1 MLVTSAQK
9 RPRDLHWYHAGPLLF
24 GDWGTS
30 RLYVLGLAF
39 YYTGHASPIYLA
51 AMSLIMVAVAWAYTV
66 VCRSFPE
73 GGGVYTAARQLSPT
87 LAVVGA
93 TLLLCDYIVTA
104 ALSAVEAFHYL
115 GVPHH
120 LTVLCC
126 CVTIVGVGIINW
138 LGARSAGR
146 FALIVAFGAILTS
159 AIIGIMSLPLI
170 PAGLKTVHL
179 DADHLP
185 GDWLARWENLVRIV
199 LALSGVEAV
208 ANMTGLMREPVKKT
222 SKRTIW
228 PVLIEVV
235 LLNMIFGIAI
245 NALPTLIPVTQPAY
259 QVHEIAGQLSS
270 DQVPAEV
277 KQYRDTAVK
286 MLAEHASAQWFGSEF
301 GRVFGIFAGV
311 VFGLLLLSAVNTA
324 VMAKVSVMYSM
335 GHDGELPKHTTKLNY
350 SGVPWIPLIIAC
362 MAPMALLLIEADAKA
377 LGELYAIG
385 VVGAICIN
393 FLCCAANKNLQ
404 MKGWERSLMWTF
416 GVFMTIVELTI
427 CIAKP
432 HAAAFAGAMI
442 GWVLATRW
450 IVHTVKKRRAEGLV
464 APMPADGWW
473 AELQREP
480 LPMDPSRPKI
490 MLAARG
496 KGQAEFAV
504 DLARRRNAT
513 LFVIYVRT
521 LRVMDIIPGAVPQ
534 VQDDPQAL
542 ESLGGV
548 ALLARKYRVP
558 LVPIYVCATDV
569 AGEILDYTVTFG
581 CDTLI
586 MGKTQRR
593 AFARAIEGDVI
604 TEVVRHLPSEVA
616 LITRDSSPHPMGPE
630 PEPVAVKP
638 AAPSAGP
645 TGADSDGRPDASGD
659 SKGSSGTPP
668 RISF

>member
-51 AMSLIMVAVAWAYTV
+51 AMSLIMIAVAWAYTI

-87 LAVVGA
+87 LSVVGA

-104 ALSAVEAFHYL
+104 SLSAVEAFHYL
-115 GVPHH
+115 GVPHN
-120 LTVLCC
+120 LTVLCS
-126 CVTIVGVGIINW
+126 CVTIVGVGLINW

-146 FALIVAFGAILTS
+146 FALLIAFAAILTS
-159 AIIGIMSLPLI
+159 AVIGLMALPMV
-170 PAGLKTVHL
+170 PEGLKTVHL
-179 DADHLP
+179 NADHLQ
-185 GDWLARWENLVRIV
+185 GDWIQRWENLVRIV

-208 ANMTGLMREPVKKT
+208 ANMTGLMREPVRKT

-228 PVLIEVV
+228 PVLFEV
-235 LLNMIFGIAI
+235 LALNMIFALAI
-245 NALPTLIPVTQPAY
+245 NALPALLNVGQPAY
-259 QVHEIAGQLSS
+259 QVHELTQHLNS
-270 DQVPAEV
+270 DQVPTEV
-277 KQYRDTAVK
+277 KEYRDTAVK
-286 MLAEHASAQWFGSEF
+286 LLAEHASAHWFGSGF
-301 GRVFGIFAGV
+301 GRGFGIFAGV

-324 VMAKVSVMYSM
+324 IMAKVSVMYSM
-335 GHDGELPKHTTKLNY
+335 GHDGELPRHTTKLNY
-350 SGVPWIPLIIAC
+350 SGVPWVPLIIAC
-362 MAPMALLLIEADAKA
+362 AAPIILLCIEADAKA

-385 VVGAICIN
+385 VVGAISIN
-393 FLCCAANKNLQ
+393 FLCCAANKKIH
-404 MKGWERSLMWTF
+404 MATWERSLMWFF

-432 HAAAFAGAMI
+432 HAAAFAGGMI
-442 GWVLATRW
+442 AWVLVTRW
-450 IVHTVKKRRAEGLV
+450 IVHQVKKRRAEGMSI
-464 APMPADGWW
+464 PMPADGWW

-480 LPMDPSRPKI
+480 LPMDPNRPKI

-496 KGQAEFAV
+496 RGQAEFAV
-504 DLARRRNAT
+504 DLARRRGAT

-521 LRVMDIIPGAVPQ
+521 LRVMDFVPGAVPV

-548 ALLARKYRVP
+548 ALLARNYRVP

-569 AGEILDYTVTFG
+569 AAEILDYTVTYG

-586 MGKTQRR
+586 MGKTKRR
-593 AFARAIEGDVI
+593 AFARALEGDVI
-604 TEVVRHLPSEVA
+604 TEVMRHLPPEVS
-616 LITRDSSPHPMGPE
+616 LITRDSSPHQMGPQ
-630 PEPVAVKP
+630 PEGHPIKPVVEG
-638 AAPSAGP
+638 SAG
-645 TGADSDGRPDASGD
+645 ADAPH
-659 SKGSSGTPP
+659 SGTPSPTPVPP
-668 RISF
+668 RKITF